1 VRDLKGRLATLG
13 IDQVA
18 GAEQRLASAMARTNA
33 QADAQ
38 RARLVRP

>member
-1 VRDLKGRLATLG
+1 VRDLGPPGHLG
-13 IDQVA
+13 LDQVA